1 MKMSDTISLVILV
14 AAFLLFTVLNHGT
27 FSGARLDLTEGKLYT
42 LSDGTKEVISQIDEP
57 INFYFFFSGKVSE
70 DLTSLRAYA
79 TRVEEMLEE
88 YYLAADGKINLEVID
103 PEPFSQEED
112 QAAAFG
118 LQSVPI
124 NQSGDELFFG
134 LVGTNALDG
143 QEVISFFQPDRE
155 EFLEYELTKL
165 VHNLSVASRPRVA
178 IYAGLAVDQQVDPRS
193 YQTTPA
199 WVFLTQLRE
208 LYEVEMLTDLSTDSI
223 AGIDLLVIIHPKEVT
238 ASQLFA
244 IDQHVMAGGRLMA
257 FVDPS
262 AELDTTQQSQGM
274 PVPGGNASDL
284 NELTSA
290 WGVQLREG
298 EILADPEVALMVS
311 GADGQPVRH
320 LGILGFTPRQLSR
333 EDVTTASLESINLST
348 AGIFDVDEVD
358 GIMASPLIRSSENAA
373 SLPAMQFQF
382 LTDPAELQQGFTPA
396 GESFITAVRLSG
408 SAATAFPE
416 GVAGFEGELLTSTDD
431 LQVVMVADTDLLSDR
446 LWVQV
451 QSFFGSQIA
460 SAFADNGSLVSNLV
474 ENLSG
479 SSALIDVRSRGQF
492 SRPFTVVEALRLSAE
507 ARYLQSAED
516 LQARLA
522 ETEQQLSQLQSSQ
535 VEEGLLTLSPEQEDA
550 LVRFQEEKLN
560 IRKQL
565 RDVRHQLDKDIEAL
579 GTMLKFINILL
590 MPLLLTLLLLAFRY
604 LGLGRRQEVQR

>member
-1 MKMSDTISLVILV
+1 MAPV
-14 AAFLLFTVLNHGT
+14 AVTCATAPPSGVLRPSSVDDLSRLLRQSGLDLSSWGVAGSKSVRHLLAEINATECTLRQPQADGT
-27 FSGARLDLTEGKLYT
+27 GARPLLRT
-42 LSDGTKEVISQIDEP
+42 L
-57 INFYFFFSGKVSE
+57 
-70 DLTSLRAYA
+70 
-79 TRVEEMLEE
+79 TRVDIELHLRGRVLVETHTQV
-88 YYLAADGKINLEVID
+88 G
-103 PEPFSQEED
+103 
-112 QAAAFG
+112 G
-118 LQSVPI
+118 RTLQR
-124 NQSGDELFFG
+124 F
-134 LVGTNALDG
+134 
-143 QEVISFFQPDRE
+143 
-155 EFLEYELTKL
+155 KL
-165 VHNLSVASRPRVA
+165 LSVR
-178 IYAGLAVDQQVDPRS
+178 
-193 YQTTPA
+193 
-199 WVFLTQLRE
+199 
-208 LYEVEMLTDLSTDSI
+208 
-223 AGIDLLVIIHPKEVT
+223 
-238 ASQLFA
+238 
-244 IDQHVMAGGRLMA
+244 
-257 FVDPS
+257 
-262 AELDTTQQSQGM
+262 
-274 PVPGGNASDL
+274 
-284 NELTSA
+284 
-290 WGVQLREG
+290 LREG

-320 LGILGFTPRQLSR
+320 FGILGFSTRQLSR

-358 GIMASPLIRSSENAA
+358 GIMASPLIRSSENAG

-416 GVAGFEGELLTSTDD
+416 GIAGFEGELLTSTDD

-535 VEEGLLTLSPEQEDA
+535 VEEGLLTLSPEQEAA